1 MTNVV
6 VGNTKSND
14 NHKLIIIFIILNI
27 SHIVIDNVAQ
37 SDHIHIESDIDMD
50 IPIQNS

>member
-14 NHKLIIIFIILNI
+14 NHKLIILIIIFIILNI

-37 SDHIHIESDIDMD
+37 SDHIHIDMD